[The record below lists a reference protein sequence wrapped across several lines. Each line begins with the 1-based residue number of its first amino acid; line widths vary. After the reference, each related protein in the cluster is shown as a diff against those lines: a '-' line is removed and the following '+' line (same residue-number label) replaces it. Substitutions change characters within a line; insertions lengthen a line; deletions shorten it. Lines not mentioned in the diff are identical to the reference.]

1 MQKNIVKE
9 FEGQSWYECISK
21 IVKFL
26 IDYNLELVNLSITK
40 GKTNY
45 IGVLEYGLN
54 VR

>member
-1 MQKNIVKE
+1 MQKNITKE

-21 IVKFL
+21 IVRFL
-26 IDYNLELVNLSITK
+26 MDYNLELVNLTIKKT
-40 GKTNY
+40 KTNY